1 MGRWHAAR
9 RTVAPRSQQ
18 SERRPP
24 PDSRALTADEI
35 RLQRLELA
43 RAMVRLVLTDDGSTL
58 PPPVQQ
64 ELQTLYKGLER
75 AQRRARTL
83 S

>member
-1 MGRWHAAR
+1 M
-9 RTVAPRSQQ
+9 
-18 SERRPP
+18 
-24 PDSRALTADEI
+24 
-35 RLQRLELA
+35 LQRLELA